1 MMTKRGPA
9 KRKDD
14 APRSPRPAAKRK
26 PEAAGSSP
34 DGATLKKKKS
44 IPLAAS
50 GARRTLL
57 EIHIPETNTEE
68 GSLSFRGFMPQA
80 PPHRREGNLPPFG
93 LRDETSSEASHHG
106 SEIPIEEPIGAAF
119 EARSLTSPRTQEEAE
134 PTPEPS
140 PLHTPSRVKHM
151 AQRKK
156 FGPQGRLASLIFE
169 AEEMLGR
176 PTYNPSEVEGFQPE
190 LNYPADSEEDG
201 EGEETPEVSI
211 SREEAPSTPVAAP
224 RGSTP
229 LREGNNYGIETN
241 LRTNFASTEPGQAQ
255 QLSKGGTTR
264 GSMLVP
270 EQIIRDTLGAEEFQR
285 SDPPP
290 NVEA

>member
-1 MMTKRGPA
+1 
-9 KRKDD
+9 
-14 APRSPRPAAKRK
+14 
-26 PEAAGSSP
+26 
-34 DGATLKKKKS
+34 
-44 IPLAAS
+44 
-50 GARRTLL
+50 
-57 EIHIPETNTEE
+57 
-68 GSLSFRGFMPQA
+68 
-80 PPHRREGNLPPFG
+80 
-93 LRDETSSEASHHG
+93 
-106 SEIPIEEPIGAAF
+106 
-119 EARSLTSPRTQEEAE
+119 
-134 PTPEPS
+134 
-140 PLHTPSRVKHM
+140 M